1 MYKIEATFIYT
12 KELLTLVKGNSKKF
26 KCSNKLLT
34 ANYADCCEIK
44 FISDKTNK
52 NRRLSTYS
60 PYNSHLTHPS
70 QF

>member
-44 FISDKTNK
+44 ATKQIKTGVYQHI
-52 NRRLSTYS
+52 L
-60 PYNSHLTHPS
+60 LTIRT
-70 QF
+70 